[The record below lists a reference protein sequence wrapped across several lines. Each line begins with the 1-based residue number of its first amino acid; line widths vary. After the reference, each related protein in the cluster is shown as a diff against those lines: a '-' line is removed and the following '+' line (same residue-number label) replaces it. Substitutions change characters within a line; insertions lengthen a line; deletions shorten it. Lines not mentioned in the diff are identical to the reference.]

1 MAHRWLGVA
10 AWTAAALLMVAYTA
24 APAAA
29 QNTIN
34 QTTCGG
40 VSGVGSC
47 LTNGFLQDLTVTC
60 NGQGPEFSAALAR
73 ITDRNGPNRITLSGN
88 CGGIGIVGFNRLTIV
103 GDGSPVGGFWWIANS
118 RDVSLKS
125 INFDFNVQSGNV
137 VIQGSGVT
145 FDGVTVTNARGG
157 NLPSEFGVSLDG
169 SILDFGGA
177 PSLITNNP

>member
-10 AWTAAALLMVAYTA
+10 VWTAAALLMVAYTA

-73 ITDRNGPNRITLSGN
+73 IIQFSGGRSFAVRRRVKARRWVSPGCGPVLEG
-88 CGGIGIVGFNRLTIV
+88 
-103 GDGSPVGGFWWIANS
+103 
-118 RDVSLKS
+118 
-125 INFDFNVQSGNV
+125 
-137 VIQGSGVT
+137 
-145 FDGVTVTNARGG
+145 
-157 NLPSEFGVSLDG
+157 
-169 SILDFGGA
+169 
-177 PSLITNNP
+177 